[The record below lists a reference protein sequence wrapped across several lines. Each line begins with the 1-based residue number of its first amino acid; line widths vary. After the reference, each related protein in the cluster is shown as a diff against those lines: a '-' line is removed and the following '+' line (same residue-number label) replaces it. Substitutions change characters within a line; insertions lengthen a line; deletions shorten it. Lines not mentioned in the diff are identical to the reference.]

1 MGSDRGPAAP
11 AGRLARAW
19 HAASPT
25 LGLLLVAIGGA
36 KLHGDP
42 NMVSRFAEWGYAP
55 WFLVA
60 AGFVEVGLG
69 LAVFYGPT
77 RGMGA
82 AGLATWMAGACWTHL
97 RAGEAAVALLPA
109 TILVIFAAGATY
121 ELRSHGWHP
130 RPPAPLRDP
139 PARPMA
145 GLLFAVQLVGV
156 SFLMRWAIGGIAF
169 SMALPL
175 LALGHARADGALRD
189 HAHVVRLLLLYLLV
203 LGMGVGGLWGF
214 VGHFL
219 MSDAVAASVGWRTGS
234 PFQKELAFYHL
245 GLGVLGVLALWIR
258 DRLWLAVGLLSC
270 IFLYGAGWVHLT
282 DFLVRGNTA
291 ERNWGVGVL
300 FGNVIVPTAVLVLLA
315 LHERHD
321 RPADGAAAQR
331 RSMRSRS
338 P

>member
-1 MGSDRGPAAP
+1 MMPDERGQAVP

-19 HAASPT
+19 HFASPV
-25 LGLLLVAIGGA
+25 LGLLFVATGGA

-42 NMVSRFAEWGYAP
+42 NMAARFAEWGYAP

-60 AGFVEVGLG
+60 AGFAEVGLG

-77 RGMGA
+77 RGVGA
-82 AGLATWMAGACWTHL
+82 AGLAAWMAGACLTHL
-97 RAGEAAVALLPA
+97 RAGEMAVALLPA
-109 TILVIFAAGATY
+109 TILAAFAAGAAY
-121 ELRSHGWHP
+121 ELRRHGWHP

-156 SFLMRWAIGGIAF
+156 SFLVRSAIGGIAF
-169 SMALPL
+169 WMALPL
-175 LALGHARADGALRD
+175 LALGHARRDGALGDR
-189 HAHVVRLLLLYLLV
+189 AQVVRLLLLYLLV

-219 MSDAVAASVGWRTGS
+219 MSDSVAASVGWRTGS

-258 DRLWLAVGLLSC
+258 DRLWLAVGLLSS

-282 DFLVRGNTA
+282 DFLVRENTA
-291 ERNWGVGVL
+291 EGNWGVGVL
-300 FGNVIVPTAVLVLLA
+300 FGNLIVPTAMLVLLA

-321 RPADGAAAQR
+321 RTADGSAAQR
-331 RSMRSRS
+331 RGSL
-338 P
+338 